1 MKEHLQLIKRLDS
14 KIELVQDEKLKEKMK
29 VLLLDLNAS
38 ISKIYIQA
46 ITDAKTG
53 VYNNFFFETLI
64 TLEIEKSK
72 RGANKFSLLIIDLD
86 FFKKINDTY
95 GHIKGDEILKR
106 LATILVKNT
115 RKFDVVSR
123 FGGEEFMILFPGADL
138 EVAKKLTKRLKK
150 EVKEDFFLKNYG
162 VTFSGGLTLFK
173 EDDTPEKIKSRVD
186 EGLYKAKKG
195 GRDQF
200 IIID

>member
-1 MKEHLQLIKRLDS
+1 MKGHLHLIKRLDS
-14 KIELVQDEKLKEKMK
+14 KIELVQDEKLKGKMK
-29 VLLLDLNAS
+29 TLLLDLNAS
-38 ISKIYIQA
+38 ISQIYLQA
-46 ITDAKTG
+46 ITDSKTG
-53 VYNNFFFETLI
+53 VYNNFFFETLL

-86 FFKKINDTY
+86 FFKKVNDTY

-123 FGGEEFMILFPGADL
+123 FGGEEFMVLFPGADV
-138 EVAKKLTKRLKK
+138 ETAKKLTKRLKK
-150 EVKEDFFLKNYG
+150 EVKEDFFLKQYSI
-162 VTFSGGLTLFK
+162 TFSGGLTLFK
-173 EDDTPEKIKSRVD
+173 EDDTPEKIKLRVD
-186 EGLYKAKKG
+186 EGLYKAKNG

-200 IIID
+200 IIIE